1 MTKKLHDIFD
11 KAFRFKWV
19 WVGVLACACVFCFG
33 IGEVYAEGYECP
45 TMDELRERYQSKCF
59 ACQIVKVLIAS
70 FMQAASMVYDVSRDA
85 GVKLLVI
92 GAALWTAFWAL
103 KKVSSLTSQE
113 PMNMM
118 NELIIMMFKVLVA
131 YVFITAGAKALV
143 SYAINPIMGAGAD
156 FGIAMVVESD
166 NLSAGDPSGENAYN
180 GPTDIVSAN
189 LMNKILRFSEGVS
202 NEVAKNLIIGNA
214 LTCFSIK
221 QGINWNFIIEIHIPD
236 IWLWLCGA
244 AIWIVGLLLTITVCY
259 YLIDIPFKLGFA
271 IIALPVVIGLW
282 PFDLTKDKFKDC
294 MQIIFNATATFVF
307 LAISTSYAMVLMDE
321 ALGNI
326 ENLEAAFEKD
336 DVTYVSDLFDITG
349 SRFLIIM
356 FCYIY
361 GFKMIGDFTKS
372 LPDKFVG
379 AGMGLGSGTSP
390 MHHTATAATM
400 WLGNKALAPVK
411 MATDI
416 AAHQGGKL
424 ATGIAAGVAA
434 GAGNVVAAG
443 GRTVLGGGMK
453 AFKNTKIGGAIT
465 NSKVGQKIGMDKW
478 DDKLLSQPKAMANR
492 MKNAFKQAN
501 DDVIKAKNE
510 LFTAIGN
517 SPSKAHE
524 TEDHRILSNAIA
536 NEEINSVKHYSNE
549 DLGKI
554 LDYQSKLL
562 SETDN
567 ATAFESLHE
576 NSVSD
581 LKKFADGQLSI
592 ETNSYENMQ
601 KFINTFGTNAKGELI
616 EEGLRAQKKLNLL
629 KKLEQRYTEFKNAGK
644 EFYGEN
650 IEGIQNTKKI
660 YDEAKGYW
668 SGLKNEAKASA
679 AETVT
684 AAAGTAQS
692 VVTGASDIKNTAA
705 TYAAKGAHSLRHI
718 PGVGAAAGFIGG
730 GLVGGGIATVRSA
743 VRTGLALK
751 DTLGGAARTVASPV
765 IATGGVVNQ
774 IGKTIDNAFKVGDDA
789 LYTLGK
795 GVQTGGQALLVAGR
809 FAEVGYHRMATS
821 RIGKKINKA
830 ANVTGKSL
838 KVGGKLVM
846 VFAKTL
852 DATRGKGTRQQ
863 DVDLSK
869 SKFFSNR
876 NAARAAQNPERDKN
890 QDPKRTDDKKDAL
903 KNSSEKVDQALR
915 DLEQKQKEL
924 EEAKAAAE
932 ANAADKTKE
941 KEEAERDMLIQQ
953 EETRRTC
960 VQFKEEMERSE
971 KIINE
976 RIKAIEEMSLE
987 EQSKHA
993 TEKYNLQEKKRLLTK
1008 DMKMIDDVLDMVA
1021 KGTKA
1026 ETVYR
1031 VYKGL

>member
-1 MTKKLHDIFD
+1 MTKKLRDIFD
-11 KAFRFKWV
+11 KAFRSKWV
-19 WVGVLACACVFCFG
+19 WAGILACVCVFCFG
-33 IGEVYAEGYECP
+33 IGEVHAEGYECP

-131 YVFITAGAKALV
+131 YVFITAGAKALI

-156 FGIAMVVESD
+156 FGIAMVVESE
-166 NLSAGDPSGENAYN
+166 NMSAGDPSGENAYN

-244 AIWIVGLLLTITVCY
+244 AIWVVGLLLTITVCY

-294 MQIIFNATATFVF
+294 MGIIFNATATFIF

-379 AGMGLGSGTSP
+379 TGMGLGSSVSP

-411 MATDI
+411 LATDI
-416 AAHQGGKL
+416 ATHQGGKL
-424 ATGIAAGVAA
+424 ATGIAAGV
-434 GAGNVVAAG
+434 GNVAAAG

-465 NSKVGQKIGMDKW
+465 GSKVGQKIGMDKW
-478 DDKLLSQPKAMANR
+478 DDKLLSQPKNMYNR
-492 MKNAFKQAN
+492 MKTAAVDATN
-501 DDVIKAKNE
+501 DMLGAVGEVK
-510 LFTAIGN
+510 
-517 SPSKAHE
+517 
-524 TEDHRILSNAIA
+524 NAIKDDGSGA
-536 NEEINSVKHYSNE
+536 DQRLEKSF
-549 DLGKI
+549 D
-554 LDYQSKLL
+554 KLAA
-562 SETDN
+562 S
-567 ATAFESLHE
+567 A
-576 NSVSD
+576 
-581 LKKFADGQLSI
+581 
-592 ETNSYENMQ
+592 
-601 KFINTFGTNAKGELI
+601 
-616 EEGLRAQKKLNLL
+616 KKLG
-629 KKLEQRYTEFKNAGK
+629 QRGKETMAAGK
-644 EFYGEN
+644 EFMAEN
-650 IEGIQNTKKI
+650 AEGIQNTKQI
-660 YDEAKGYW
+660 YSEVKGYKNA
-668 SGLKNEAKASA
+668 LKKEGTDGAKDFATGA
-679 AETVT
+679 VD
-684 AAAGTAQS
+684 TAQS

-743 VRTGLALK
+743 VRTGLGLK
-751 DTLGGAARTVASPV
+751 DTIGGAARTVVSPV
-765 IATGGVVNQ
+765 TAAGGIANQ
-774 IGKTIDNAFKVGDDA
+774 IGKTIDNAVKVGDDI
-789 LYTLGK
+789 LYTVGK
-795 GVQTGGQALLVAGR
+795 GVQTGGQALAVVGR
-809 FAEVGYHRMATS
+809 FAEVGYRSMAATQA
-821 RIGKKINKA
+821 GKKINKA

-846 VFAKTL
+846 VFTKTL
-852 DATRGKGTRQQ
+852 NATRGNGTHNVKNE
-863 DVDLSK
+863 DIDLSK
-869 SKFFSNR
+869 SKFFNNR
-876 NAARAAQNPERDKN
+876 NAAKAAQNPERDKN
-890 QDPKRTDDKKDAL
+890 QEPKRTDDKKDAL
-903 KNSSEKVDQALR
+903 KNSSEKAEQALR

-924 EEAKAAAE
+924 EEAKVVAE
-932 ANAADKTKE
+932 ANTSDKTKE
-941 KEEAERDMLIQQ
+941 KQEAERNLLIQQ

-993 TEKYNLQEKKRLLTK
+993 TEKYNLQEKKRFLAK
-1008 DMKMIDDVLDMVA
+1008 DMKMIDEVLDMVA
-1021 KGTKA
+1021 KGNKA
-1026 ETVYR
+1026 ETIYR

>member
-1 MTKKLHDIFD
+1 MTKKLRNIFD
-11 KAFRFKWV
+11 KAFRSKWI
-19 WVGVLACACVFCFG
+19 WAGVLVCVCVFCFG
-33 IGEVYAEGYECP
+33 IGEVYAEEEYECP
-45 TMDELRERYQSKCF
+45 TMDKLRERYQSKCF

-424 ATGIAAGVAA
+424 ATGIAVGVAA

-478 DDKLLSQPKAMANR
+478 DDKLLSQPKNMYNR
-492 MKNAFKQAN
+492 MKTAAVDATN
-501 DDVIKAKNE
+501 DM
-510 LFTAIGN
+510 
-517 SPSKAHE
+517 
-524 TEDHRILSNAIA
+524 
-536 NEEINSVKHYSNE
+536 
-549 DLGKI
+549 LG
-554 LDYQSKLL
+554 
-562 SETDN
+562 
-567 ATAFESLHE
+567 A
-576 NSVSD
+576 V
-581 LKKFADGQLSI
+581 
-592 ETNSYENMQ
+592 
-601 KFINTFGTNAKGELI
+601 GEL
-616 EEGLRAQKKLNLL
+616 
-629 KKLEQRYTEFKNAGK
+629 KNAVQDDGSGADQRLEK
-644 EFYGEN
+644 SLNKLKASSEKLAQRGQETAKAGAEFLAEN
-650 IEGIQNTKKI
+650 AEGIQNTKQI
-660 YDEAKGYW
+660 YDEVKGYKNA
-668 SGLKNEAKASA
+668 LKKEGKNSAKDFASN
-679 AETVT
+679 
-684 AAAGTAQS
+684 AAGTAQS

-765 IATGGVVNQ
+765 TATGGVVNQ

-795 GVQTGGQALLVAGR
+795 GVQTGGQALSVVGR
-809 FAEVGYHRMATS
+809 FAEVGYRSMAATQV
-821 RIGKKINKA
+821 GKKINKA

-876 NAARAAQNPERDKN
+876 NAARAAQNPELDKN

>member
-11 KAFRFKWV
+11 KAFRSKWV
-19 WVGVLACACVFCFG
+19 WAGVLACACVFCFG

-478 DDKLLSQPKAMANR
+478 DDKLLSQPKNMYNR
-492 MKNAFKQAN
+492 MKTAAVDATN
-501 DDVIKAKNE
+501 DM
-510 LFTAIGN
+510 
-517 SPSKAHE
+517 
-524 TEDHRILSNAIA
+524 
-536 NEEINSVKHYSNE
+536 
-549 DLGKI
+549 LG
-554 LDYQSKLL
+554 
-562 SETDN
+562 
-567 ATAFESLHE
+567 A
-576 NSVSD
+576 V
-581 LKKFADGQLSI
+581 
-592 ETNSYENMQ
+592 
-601 KFINTFGTNAKGELI
+601 GEL
-616 EEGLRAQKKLNLL
+616 
-629 KKLEQRYTEFKNAGK
+629 KNAVQDDGSGADQRLEK
-644 EFYGEN
+644 SLNKLKASSEKLAQRGQETVKAGAEFLAEN
-650 IEGIQNTKKI
+650 AEGIQNTKQI
-660 YDEAKGYW
+660 YDEVKGYKNA
-668 SGLKNEAKASA
+668 LKKEGKNSAKDFASN
-679 AETVT
+679 
-684 AAAGTAQS
+684 AAGTAQS

-743 VRTGLALK
+743 VRTGLGLK
-751 DTLGGAARTVASPV
+751 DTIGGAARTVASPV
-765 IATGGVVNQ
+765 TATGGVVNQ

-795 GVQTGGQALLVAGR
+795 GVQTGGQALSVVGR
-809 FAEVGYHRMATS
+809 FAEVGYRSMAATQA
-821 RIGKKINKA
+821 GKKINKA

-987 EQSKHA
+987 EQSKHT

>member
-1 MTKKLHDIFD
+1 MTKKLRDIFD
-11 KAFRFKWV
+11 KTFRSKWV
-19 WVGVLACACVFCFG
+19 WAGVLACACVFCFG
-33 IGEVYAEGYECP
+33 IGESFAAYECP

-478 DDKLLSQPKAMANR
+478 DDKLLSQPKNMYNR
-492 MKNAFKQAN
+492 MKTAAVDATN
-501 DDVIKAKNE
+501 DM
-510 LFTAIGN
+510 
-517 SPSKAHE
+517 
-524 TEDHRILSNAIA
+524 
-536 NEEINSVKHYSNE
+536 
-549 DLGKI
+549 LG
-554 LDYQSKLL
+554 
-562 SETDN
+562 
-567 ATAFESLHE
+567 A
-576 NSVSD
+576 V
-581 LKKFADGQLSI
+581 
-592 ETNSYENMQ
+592 
-601 KFINTFGTNAKGELI
+601 GEL
-616 EEGLRAQKKLNLL
+616 
-629 KKLEQRYTEFKNAGK
+629 KNAVQDDGSGADQRLEK
-644 EFYGEN
+644 SLNKLKASSEKLAQRGQETVKAGAEFLAEN
-650 IEGIQNTKKI
+650 AEGIQNTKQI
-660 YDEAKGYW
+660 YDEVKGYKNA
-668 SGLKNEAKASA
+668 LKKEGKNSAKDFASN
-679 AETVT
+679 
-684 AAAGTAQS
+684 AAGTAQS

-743 VRTGLALK
+743 VRTGLGLK
-751 DTLGGAARTVASPV
+751 DTIGGAARTVASPV
-765 IATGGVVNQ
+765 TATGGVVNQ

-789 LYTLGK
+789 LYTIGK
-795 GVQTGGQALLVAGR
+795 GVQTGGQALSVAAR
-809 FAEVGYHRMATS
+809 FAEVSYRSMAATQPA
-821 RIGKKINKA
+821 KKINKA

-876 NAARAAQNPERDKN
+876 NAARATQNPERDKN
-890 QDPKRTDDKKDAL
+890 QDPKRTDDKKDTL

-932 ANAADKTKE
+932 TNAADKTKE